1 MHIILDIIRILFLIG
16 ILNDLMQEP
25 TGKVNTVDGPCNV
38 SMRSSECLETLFFS
52 EYNLVP

>member
-1 MHIILDIIRILFLIG
+1 VHIILDIIRILFLIG